1 MIFLFR
7 SFHIYIIIVASSVDD
22 NIDKNQQ
29 TNNHILTIFEGTKM
43 TKNDVNI
50 EEKLKNMFIKPAN
63 KENLT
68 DSVYN

>member
-1 MIFLFR
+1 
-7 SFHIYIIIVASSVDD
+7 
-22 NIDKNQQ
+22 
-29 TNNHILTIFEGTKM
+29 M

-68 DSVYN
+68 DSVY